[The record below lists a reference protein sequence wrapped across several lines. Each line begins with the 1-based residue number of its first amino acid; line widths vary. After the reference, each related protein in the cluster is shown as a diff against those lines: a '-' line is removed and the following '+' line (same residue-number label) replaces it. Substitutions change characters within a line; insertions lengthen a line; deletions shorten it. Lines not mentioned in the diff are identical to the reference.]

1 MINLTKNERA
11 NLRKAI
17 KNFNAKRNRV
27 ISKGDTNAQYQPNK
41 ASMKEALSDIKTKT
55 DYNNVMRSL
64 KRYTEKGVEKTVNVG
79 KNKDIVIT
87 RYQLKELRLA
97 NDRINRAKIREH
109 KSIKIDTTTGTMNT
123 ISQNA
128 TKPFIFKISKMTQAD
143 FEKFT
148 ERIKNQD
155 DVNYWED
162 YHKRYKENYLKALE
176 EYIQFDTAKQLY
188 DYLEKI
194 DYKVF
199 YKISLIDENTALP
212 YVYGKE
218 DGSTKFSKILD
229 VWQNKLKDV

>member
-27 ISKGDTNAQYQPNK
+27 ISKGDINAQHQPNK
-41 ASMKEALSDIKTKT
+41 ASMKEALSNIKTKT

-109 KSIKIDTTTGTMNT
+109 KSIKLDTTTGTMNT

-148 ERIKNQD
+148 ERIKKQD

-199 YKISLIDENTALP
+199 YKISLVDDNTAIP

-218 DGSTKFSKILD
+218 DASTKFPKILD
-229 VWQNKLKDV
+229 VWQNKLKDI